1 MLLEVIQT
9 DKWDNRGSTNMM
21 LALWTAVTV
30 SRLLSRAYANAYS
43 ATLIDASS
51 VIFLM
56 LCTTPST
63 ICNANDD
70 WLKEN

>member
-9 DKWDNRGSTNMM
+9 DNRGSTNMM

-30 SRLLSRAYANAYS
+30 SRLLSRAYTNAYS